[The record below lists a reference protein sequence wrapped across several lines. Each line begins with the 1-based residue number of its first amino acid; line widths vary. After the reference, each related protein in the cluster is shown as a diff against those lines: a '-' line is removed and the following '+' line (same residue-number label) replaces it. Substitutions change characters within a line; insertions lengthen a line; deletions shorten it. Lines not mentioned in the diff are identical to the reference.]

1 MANYKDIHGSN
12 IETVSSDPS
21 NPVNGQV
28 WYNSTE
34 LKMKGFTQNPVGS
47 WASGGN
53 LNTGRQHSAGMGTQT
68 AGLAVGGYNGSARV
82 DITETYN
89 GSSWTE
95 VGDLN
100 DARSGLRCS
109 GLGSTTAGI
118 AFGGDAPPGSALN
131 ESWNGTT
138 WTEVADL
145 NTARYVGGGAG
156 TSPAALF
163 FGGRVPGGN
172 SDLCEVWNGSGWTE
186 VGDLN
191 TAKRETPGAGTSTSA
206 LAFAG
211 YVSAGSALNE
221 SWNGTS
227 WTEVADLNTA
237 RFGLGGGGV
246 SNASAIAYGGW
257 NSTSSTS
264 EDVTETWNGTAWTE
278 VADCSTARHYVG
290 QGIGTQ
296 TSALAIAGSSD
307 TAIMA
312 TVEEYTSPLD
322 ATISFDAS

>member
-1 MANYKDIHGSN
+1 MADYKTLHGTN
-12 IETVSSDPS
+12 IETVSSDPD

-89 GSSWTE
+89 GSS
-95 VGDLN
+95 
-100 DARSGLRCS
+100 
-109 GLGSTTAGI
+109 
-118 AFGGDAPPGSALN
+118 
-131 ESWNGTT
+131 
-138 WTEVADL
+138 
-145 NTARYVGGGAG
+145 
-156 TSPAALF
+156 
-163 FGGRVPGGN
+163 
-172 SDLCEVWNGSGWTE
+172 WTE